1 MVPGAADMVPGA
13 ADMVP
18 LPDQPVT
25 AKTGLRAPL
34 AAAVR
39 MDRAGLRPWAAARAT
54 AGVVVP
60 LIAGVAAGQPTI
72 GATAGFGALS
82 VGIPSITASPRT
94 PTAIMLATSAGMGL
108 ATFVGSVTGLVPALH
123 LVVLTVAGFVAG
135 LLVAAGPGAAQV
147 GVNAAIALIVFGRF
161 AAYPGPAAVHAGW
174 VLAGGLFQTAL
185 AAGVRSPR
193 PLQPQR
199 AALAAAYE
207 ALATAT
213 MAQPPIQ
220 VAEAAAAAGSAV
232 HRWLEAGDRPES
244 VPLQGLVDELD
255 RIRQEIHALNFERA
269 ALGAEGDGG
278 RLADQAGDLVARAL
292 GQAADALRQGDE
304 PTGIDAVA
312 VQLLEVA
319 DNLQHPAAGE
329 QARPGSAARF
339 SGARVAALAG
349 QLRAVSGMVTALS
362 GARRVALPVA
372 AALAAD
378 AVVVLPGALLSILRQ
393 IRAATSPSSPA
404 FRHAMRLAV
413 VVPLAAGISELVPWQ
428 RGYWLPMTALIVLK
442 PDFAATISR
451 GAARLVGTGIGVIAA
466 AAVVAALHPHG
477 AALIALI
484 AACTWIGYTV
494 FIANYAIYAVFLTFL
509 VVLLLSSAER
519 SALSTVTDRGFDTLI
534 GGGIAIAAYLLWPT
548 WEAKTLRAATA
559 DRYEALRRYLSA
571 VLRAYLE
578 PQSRD
583 TGALARLA
591 GDARRAQSSVVA
603 SLERARA
610 EPARGRP
617 DVERYA
623 GVLASGR
630 RIVGGTHA
638 LASHL
643 QDSQRQVAVPAA
655 AVLVGQLDEAMAALV
670 QAIRAGS
677 PPGPLAE
684 LRQSQ
689 RDLAAAAA
697 AGQTSSDRRGAVL
710 AALLDSVVDSINT
723 AASLLGEIGASH

>member
-1 MVPGAADMVPGA
+1 M
-13 ADMVP
+13 
-18 LPDQPVT
+18 T
-25 AKTGLRAPL
+25 ARTGLRAPL

-39 MDRAGLRPWAAARAT
+39 VDRAGLRPWAAARAT

-60 LIAGVAAGQPTI
+60 LIAGVAVGQPAI

-94 PTAIMLATSAGMGL
+94 PAAIMLATSAGMGL
-108 ATFVGSVTGLVPALH
+108 ATFVGSVTGLVPAVH
-123 LVVLTVAGFVAG
+123 LVVLTAAGFVAG

-147 GVNAAIALIVFGRF
+147 GVNAAIALMVFGRF
-161 AAYPGPAAVHAGW
+161 AADPGPAAVHAGW
-174 VLAGGLFQTAL
+174 VLAGGLFQTAV
-185 AAGVRSPR
+185 AIGVRSPR
-193 PLQPQR
+193 PLQSQR
-199 AALAAAYE
+199 AALAVAYE
-207 ALATAT
+207 ALAAAT
-213 MAQPPIQ
+213 MAPPPIQ
-220 VAEAAAAAGSAV
+220 VAESAAAAGSAV
-232 HRWLEAGDRPES
+232 GRWLEAGDRPEA

-278 RLADQAGDLVARAL
+278 QLADQAGTLVARAL
-292 GQAADALRQGDE
+292 RQAAEALRQGRE
-304 PTGIDAVA
+304 PAGIDAVA
-312 VQLLEVA
+312 AQLLEVA
-319 DNLQHPAAGE
+319 DQLQHPGAAGP
-329 QARPGSAARF
+329 AWPGSAARF

-349 QLRAVSGMVTALS
+349 QLRAVSGMVSALS

-372 AALAAD
+372 AAVAAD
-378 AVVVLPGALLSILRQ
+378 AVVVVLPGALLSILRQ

-404 FRHAMRLAV
+404 FRHAVRLAV

-442 PDFAATISR
+442 PDFATTISR
-451 GAARLVGTGIGVIAA
+451 GVARLVGTGGGVIAA

-484 AACTWIGYTV
+484 AVCTWIGYTV
-494 FIANYAIYAVFLTFL
+494 FAANYAVYAVFLTFL

-559 DRYEALRRYLSA
+559 DRYEALRRYLSV

-578 PQSRD
+578 PQTRD
-583 TGALARLA
+583 AAALARLA
-591 GDARRAQSSVVA
+591 ADARRAQSSVVA

-617 DVERYA
+617 DVDRYA

-630 RIVGGTHA
+630 RIVAGTHA

-643 QDSQRQVAVPAA
+643 QDARQQVAVPAA
-655 AVLVGQLDEAMAALV
+655 AALVDQLDEAIAALAR
-670 QAIRAGS
+670 AIRTGS
-677 PPGPLAE
+677 PPGPLPE

-697 AGQTSSDRRGAVL
+697 AGQTSADRRGAVL
-710 AALLDSVVDSINT
+710 AALLDSVVDSIDT
-723 AASLLGEIGASH
+723 AADLLR